1 MSQDLKL
8 PALKSLQGYLWQ
20 TGYET
25 GALRCPLFI
34 DVATCTRTWRSS
46 GIRVV
51 IYSSGS
57 VAAQKLL
64 FQHTNAEPKPDLRGL
79 IEAYFDTV
87 NAGPKTQA
95 DSYRQIVRGIGDA
108 KEGDCLF
115 LSDNIA
121 EVEAA
126 REAGLR
132 ARLVVREGNVP
143 VSEEVKERL
152 GAVTSFEEL
161 QIAR

>member
-20 TGYET
+20 TGYDT
-25 GALRCPLFI
+25 GALRCPLFV
-34 DVATCTRTWRSS
+34 DVAPSMRTWRAF
-46 GIRVV
+46 GIRVI

-64 FQHTNAEPKPDLRGL
+64 FQHTNANPEPDLRGL

-87 NAGPKTQA
+87 TAGPKTQT
-95 DSYRQIVRGIGDA
+95 DSYRQIVQSVGDVQ
-108 KEGDCLF
+108 EGDCLF

-143 VSEEVKERL
+143 VNEEAKERL

-161 QIAR
+161 QITR